1 MTEYAATSPL
11 TQRELIDGW
20 FMDHRVQVLDLA
32 AFLDRLERA
41 RELDAEDDFRMRS
54 VRAALAILVDG
65 DGDRVRRVQLA
76 FSDPDTTLLAS
87 LDRKSA
93 LGAHDSEA

>member
-1 MTEYAATSPL
+1 MTKFAATSPL
-11 TQRELIDGW
+11 TQRELIEGY
-20 FMDHRVQVLDLA
+20 FMEHRVQVLDLA

-54 VRAALAILVDG
+54 VRRALAILTDG
-65 DGDRVRRVQLA
+65 QGDRVRRVQMV

-93 LGAHDSEA
+93 LGAHDAEA